1 MLDSKYKNKYLK
13 YKNKYLN
20 LQSQIGGVNGSNA
33 SIQTLP
39 DDILSSILN
48 SSSYNQE
55 SRIKTNKRNRFNLK
69 FKKKTW
75 KNNIGY
81 VVFYK

>member
-48 SSSYNQE
+48 SSSYNQ
-55 SRIKTNKRNRFNLK
+55 
-69 FKKKTW
+69 
-75 KNNIGY
+75 
-81 VVFYK
+81 